1 MKTRYIYYII
11 ILNML
16 SNVVA
21 YVPVI
26 LIRHRFDGAVMSIA
40 VGCILSTL
48 IAMVFFKSFQVFPE
62 QGFPEI
68 LQQHT
73 TSWVRLTILIYFSIT
88 WFLAGFI
95 TIASYS
101 DITVRFINPD
111 ISEWLTNLL
120 FVLVVIFLANSTTKQ
135 VLYILEILLIVNV
148 PLIILIFIHGLRSP
162 YMDWTAVRQIL
173 SYAWDWPAWDTVAA
187 TTYIF
192 TGYAN
197 MVIFHRVFTQHI
209 SLKWFPLVGVV
220 GFLNLATTFFLPIG
234 YHGTEGVGSYI
245 YPWIATADSIR
256 MELGP
261 VERMVFIFL
270 LLYLSISLLSTLVHW
285 HVGLR
290 IIQSLLPPPSS
301 TKKKAWYPLLV
312 LGSFGGITIVAD
324 ILLNEVDLYNL
335 SVWWLRIR
343 LPSEIILVCLLYWI
357 ARKVKHEAKSTSSA
371 ANRR

>member
-11 ILNML
+11 LLNML

-21 YVPVI
+21 HVPVI
-26 LIRHRFDGAVMSIA
+26 LIRHRFDGAVMAIL
-40 VGCILSTL
+40 VGSILSTG
-48 IAMVFFKSFQVFPE
+48 IAMVFFKSLQAFP
-62 QGFPEI
+62 QQDFPEI
-68 LQQHT
+68 LKQHT
-73 TSWVRLTILIYFSIT
+73 PSWARFTILAYFIIA
-88 WFLAGFI
+88 WFFAGFI

-111 ISEWLTNLL
+111 ISEWQTDLL
-120 FVLVVIFLANSTTKQ
+120 FILIVIFLANSTTKQ
-135 VLYILEILLIVNV
+135 VLYILEIILVVNV

-173 SYAWDWPAWDTVAA
+173 TYAWNWPAWDALAA

-197 MVIFHRVFTQHI
+197 MVIFHRVFSQQI
-209 SLKWFPLVGVV
+209 SLRWFPLVGVV
-220 GFLNLATTFFLPIG
+220 GLLNLATTFFLPIG

-261 VERMVFIFL
+261 VERMVFVFL

-285 HVGLR
+285 HVGLKLVQG
-290 IIQSLLPPPSS
+290 ILPSPSS
-301 TKKKAWYPLLV
+301 SKNKTWYPLLV
-312 LGSFGGITIVAD
+312 LCSFGVLTLVAD
-324 ILLNEVDLYNL
+324 LLFNEVNLYNL
-335 SVWWLRIR
+335 SVWWLRLR
-343 LPSEIILVCLLYWI
+343 LPSEILLVLLLYWI
-357 ARKVKHEAKSTSSA
+357 ARKVKHETKSTSSA
-371 ANRR
+371 ADRR